1 MTPVV
6 IGIDSG
12 TQSVKALVVALESG
26 ETLAQ
31 GRAPHTGDTVQA
43 PTMWWDAL
51 VRAVR
56 EALAATDDIEVRAI
70 SVDAQQHGL
79 VALDAGAT
87 PVIPAPLWNNTD
99 SAPDADRLNGMA
111 DFATETGTRL
121 VPSITI
127 SKLAHLAR
135 TRPDAIARV
144 ASVCLPHDYLNFRLT
159 GQLTTDRGEASGSG
173 WWSSISESYRRDLLA
188 LAVGAEL
195 AARLRLPEVIGP
207 DAISGRLT
215 EAAATALGLPVGV
228 PVGAGSG
235 DNSAAA
241 AGIGAEPGELVISL
255 GTSGVAFTVAA
266 RPTTDISG
274 EVCGFADATGRYLPL
289 ACMINCTKVVDSVAA
304 SVGMDRDAALKAAG
318 AMAPGA
324 DGLLLLPYF
333 GGERTPNLPIA
344 TGQLLG
350 ISDGNASGAHYVRAA
365 LDGVA
370 AGLAYC
376 VDALGRDGFRASE
389 ATLVGGGSASP
400 VWQQAIADALQIPI
414 AVRSGSEHAARGM
427 AGQAAAIATG
437 TATFDRTQAWRPPV
451 VATAQPRPDVRYAF
465 RMEQRRALI
474 AAMRQGQEQR
484 QP

>member
-12 TQSVKALVVALESG
+12 TQSVKALVVGLESG

-31 GRAPHTGDTVQA
+31 GRASHTGDTVQN

-51 VRAVR
+51 VQAVR
-56 EALAATDDIEVRAI
+56 EALASAGDDIEVRAI

-79 VALDAGAT
+79 VALDAAGV
-87 PVIPAPLWNNTD
+87 PVTLAPLWNNTD
-99 SAPDADRLNGMA
+99 SALDADRLNGMA

-127 SKLAHLAR
+127 TKLAHLAR
-135 TRPDAIARV
+135 VRPDTLARV
-144 ASVCLPHDYLNFRLT
+144 VSVCLPHDYLNFRLT
-159 GQLTTDRGEASGSG
+159 GRLATDRGEASGSG
-173 WWSSISESYRRDLLA
+173 WWSSISEAYRRDLLA
-188 LAVGAEL
+188 LAVGDGL
-195 AARLRLPEVIGP
+195 AATLRLPDVIGP
-207 DAISGRLT
+207 DDVAGHLT
-215 EAAATALGLPVGV
+215 GEAATALGLPMGI

-266 RPTTDISG
+266 RPTRDTSG

-289 ACMINCTKVVDSVAA
+289 ACMINCTKVVDTVAA
-304 SVGMDRDAALKAAG
+304 SVGMDRNAALDAAG

-333 GGERTPNLPIA
+333 GGERTPDLPVA

-350 ISDGNASGAHYVRAA
+350 LTDDNATGPHYVRAA

-376 VDALGRDGFRASE
+376 VDALGRDGFRASA
-389 ATLVGGGSASP
+389 ATLVGGGSANP

-414 AVRSGSEHAARGM
+414 AVRSGTEHAARGM

-437 TATFDRTQAWRPPV
+437 TTTFERTQVWRPPV
-451 VATAQPRPDVRYAF
+451 VATAHPRPDFRDAF

-474 AAMRQGQEQR
+474 ESMKRD
-484 QP
+484 

>member
-26 ETLAQ
+26 QTIAE
-31 GRAPHTGDTVQA
+31 GRAPHAGDTVQDPA
-43 PTMWWDAL
+43 MWWDAL

-56 EALAATDDIEVRAI
+56 DALATAGDQVDVRAI
-70 SVDAQQHGL
+70 AVDAQQHGF
-79 VALDAGAT
+79 VALDGDGK
-87 PVIPAPLWNNTD
+87 PVLPAPLWNNTD
-99 SAPDADRLNGMA
+99 SAPDADRLNGLA
-111 DFATETGTRL
+111 DFAAETGTRL

-127 SKLAHLAR
+127 TKLAHLAR
-135 TRPDAIARV
+135 TQPDRLAEV
-144 ASVCLPHDYLNFRLT
+144 VSVCLPHDYLNLRLT
-159 GQLTTDRGEASGSG
+159 GRLTTDRGEASGSG
-173 WWSSISESYRRDLLA
+173 WWSSISETYRRDLLA
-188 LAVGAEL
+188 LAVGGDL
-195 AARLRLPEVIGP
+195 AARLRLPDVIGP
-207 DAISGRLT
+207 DAIAGHLT
-215 EAAATALGLPVGV
+215 DRAAQALGLPAGI

-241 AGIGAEPGELVISL
+241 AGIGAGLGELVISL

-266 RPTTDISG
+266 QPTRDGSG
-274 EVCGFADATGRYLPL
+274 EVCGFADATGRFLPL
-289 ACMINCTKVVDSVAA
+289 ACMINCTKVVDTVAA
-304 SVGMDRDAALKAAG
+304 SVGMARDAALEAAG

-333 GGERTPNLPIA
+333 GGERTPNLPVA

-350 ISDGNASGAHYVRAA
+350 LTDDNATGALYVRAA

-414 AVRSGSEHAARGM
+414 AVRSGGEHAARGM
-427 AGQAAAIATG
+427 AAQAAAIATG
-437 TATFDRTQAWRPPV
+437 TTTFERSQAWRPPV
-451 VATAQPRPDVRYAF
+451 VASATPRPEYRDAF
-465 RMEQRRALI
+465 RMDQRRALI
-474 AAMRQGQEQR
+474 AAMRGE
-484 QP
+484 